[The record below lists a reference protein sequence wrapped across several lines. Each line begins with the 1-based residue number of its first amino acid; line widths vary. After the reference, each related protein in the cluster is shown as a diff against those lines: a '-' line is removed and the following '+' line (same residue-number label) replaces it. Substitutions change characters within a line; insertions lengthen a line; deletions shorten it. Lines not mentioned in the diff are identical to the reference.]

1 MVNINK
7 LLLFAVILLIVDI
20 PFVMFVMG
28 PKYKK
33 INLGNT
39 PNIFFAIC
47 AYMFMIASWFLFEED
62 VFKAALTWLVIYGT
76 YAGTL
81 GTIYNNYNLSLAAT
95 EVLWGTFVYA
105 FATSL
110 TNLI

>member
-1 MVNINK
+1 
-7 LLLFAVILLIVDI
+7 
-20 PFVMFVMG
+20 
-28 PKYKK
+28 
-33 INLGNT
+33 
-39 PNIFFAIC
+39 
-47 AYMFMIASWFLFEED
+47 MIASWFLFEED
-62 VFKAALTWLVIYGT
+62 VFKAALTGLVIYGT

-81 GTIYNNYNLSLAAT
+81 GTIYSNYNLSLAAT